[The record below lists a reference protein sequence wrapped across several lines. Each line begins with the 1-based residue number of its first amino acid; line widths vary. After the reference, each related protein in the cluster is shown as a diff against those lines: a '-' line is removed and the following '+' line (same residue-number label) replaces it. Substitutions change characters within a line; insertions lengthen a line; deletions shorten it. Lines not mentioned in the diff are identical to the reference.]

1 MLRGDEALYW
11 VSMPCLDILHKV
23 EIWIGVTDALWA
35 DRLSNSQ
42 TLKDRATQLP
52 TNTRVE
58 LFVMQYQCKHT
69 RITLGS
75 LLEQS
80 WHDQIFLHRKQLVVK
95 I

>member
-1 MLRGDEALYW
+1 MIDDTGSVEGIYALHTAQRGDL
-11 VSMPCLDILHKV
+11 VRS
-23 EIWIGVTDALWA
+23 
-35 DRLSNSQ
+35 
-42 TLKDRATQLP
+42 LKDRATQLP

-80 WHDQIFLHRKQLVVK
+80 WHDQIILHRK
-95 I
+95 